1 MTTPTL
7 EDRVTILE
15 TRLDAVLPTV
25 ATKADI
31 AEIKTDMARLE
42 GKVDAMEAR
51 LEGKMDAMNERQ
63 EGRIDRLEEK
73 MDAKMDAL
81 GNRLIIQFGGIAV
94 AVAALTVAAVKFLV

>member
-15 TRLDAVLPTV
+15 TRLDTVLPTL

-42 GKVDAMEAR
+42 GK
-51 LEGKMDAMNERQ
+51 MDAMNERQ
-63 EGRIDRLEEK
+63 EGKIDAMDARLEGRIDRLEEK
-73 MDAKMDAL
+73 VDTKIDAL
-81 GNRLIIQFGGIAV
+81 GNRLIIQFAGIAV

>member
-15 TRLDAVLPTV
+15 TRFDTILPTL

-31 AEIKTDMARLE
+31 ARLE
-42 GKVDAMEAR
+42 GRVDN
-51 LEGKMDAMNERQ
+51 LET
-63 EGRIDRLEEK
+63 K

-81 GNRLIIQFGGIAV
+81 GNRLIIQFAGIAV
-94 AVAALTVAAVKFLV
+94 VVAGLTVAAVKYL